1 MSTIDTYDEFLGHVN
16 RLTNVGNVEELLS
29 WDQQVMM
36 PSGGQPA
43 RSKQQSTLSSLEHEL
58 LTDDAL
64 AAYLDDVEDDD
75 LDPEQEAVVREI
87 RRKQQRAVRVSND
100 LVEEISETT
109 SDALAV
115 WEDAKADSDFD
126 AFAPTLERLVDLKR
140 EYARQIDPDR
150 DPYEVL
156 FEEYE
161 PYLGIDTTERILE
174 RLRDELVPLIEDVEA
189 SDVDLAQPFD
199 ATYDEAAQ
207 AELNR
212 AVLDSLGYDWDR
224 GRLDTSSHPFTLG
237 TQFDCRITTRFDE
250 SDPLDALSST
260 IHEFGHATYNLGLP
274 QEDYGTPLGQDRDL
288 AVHESQS
295 RLWEN
300 HVGRSRA
307 FWDLIWPHIQEHL
320 GLDGDARA
328 GFEAANQI
336 YPDNRIRVEADE
348 LTYHMHIILRFE
360 IERDLIRGD
369 LEVEDV
375 PRVWNDKMESYLGVR
390 PENDA
395 EGCLQDIHWSHGYFG
410 YFPTYSLGSVLAAQ
424 LYAHAE
430 SGIDGLE
437 GQIREGDFDPLHDWL
452 TEQVYQHGQRYTT
465 PELIREATGEA
476 YTAEYFVDYV
486 ETKFGDL
493 YEL

>member
-1 MSTIDTYDEFLGHVN
+1 MSTIDTYDDFLGHVR
-16 RLTNVGNVEELLS
+16 RLTNVGNVEEMLS

-36 PSGGQPA
+36 PAGGQPA

-64 AAYLDDVEDDD
+64 AAYLDDAEGDD

-87 RRKQQRAVRVSND
+87 RRKQRRAVRVSND
-100 LVEEISETT
+100 LVEDISETT
-109 SDALAV
+109 SNALAT
-115 WEDAKADSDFD
+115 WEDAKAESDFD
-126 AFAPTLERLVDLKR
+126 AFAPTLERLVELKR

-161 PYLGIDTTERILE
+161 PYLGIDTTEQILE
-174 RLRDELVPLIEDVEA
+174 RLRDELVPLIEEIEA

-199 ATYDEAAQ
+199 GTYEETAQ
-207 AELNR
+207 EELNR

-274 QEDYGTPLGQDRDL
+274 KEDYGTPLGQDRDL

-300 HVGRSRA
+300 HVGRSQA
-307 FWDLIWPHIQEHL
+307 FWDLIWPHVQEHL
-320 GLDGDARA
+320 GVDGDARA

-369 LEVEDV
+369 LDVEDV
-375 PRVWNDKMESYLGVR
+375 PEVWNDKMESYLGVR

-395 EGCLQDIHWSHGYFG
+395 EGCLQDIHWSHGNFG

-424 LYAHAE
+424 LYATAE
-430 SGIDGLE
+430 SALDGLE

-465 PELIREATGEA
+465 PELIRKATGEA
-476 YTAEYFVDYV
+476 FTADYFVDYV

>member
-1 MSTIDTYDEFLGHVN
+1 MSTIDTYDDFLGHVR
-16 RLTNVGNVEELLS
+16 RLTNVGNVEEMLS

-36 PSGGQPA
+36 PAGGQPA

-64 AAYLDDVEDDD
+64 AAYLDDAEGDD

-87 RRKQQRAVRVSND
+87 RRKQRRAVRVSND
-100 LVEEISETT
+100 LVEDISETT
-109 SDALAV
+109 SNALAT
-115 WEDAKADSDFD
+115 WEDAKAESDFD
-126 AFAPTLERLVDLKR
+126 AFAPTLERLVELKR

-161 PYLGIDTTERILE
+161 PYLGIDTTEQILE
-174 RLRDELVPLIEDVEA
+174 RLRDELVPLIEEIEA

-199 ATYDEAAQ
+199 GTYEETAQ
-207 AELNR
+207 EELNR

-274 QEDYGTPLGQDRDL
+274 KEDYGTPLGQDRDL

-300 HVGRSRA
+300 HVGRSQA
-307 FWDLIWPHIQEHL
+307 FWDLIWPHVQEHL
-320 GLDGDARA
+320 GVDGDARA

-369 LEVEDV
+369 LDVEDV
-375 PRVWNDKMESYLGVR
+375 PEVWNDKMESYLGVR

-424 LYAHAE
+424 LYATAE
-430 SGIDGLE
+430 SALDGLE

-465 PELIREATGEA
+465 PELIRKATGEA
-476 YTAEYFVDYV
+476 FTADYFVDYV

>member
-1 MSTIDTYDEFLGHVN
+1 MSTIDTYDDFLGHVR
-16 RLTNVGNVEELLS
+16 RLTNVGNVEEMLS

-36 PSGGQPA
+36 PAGGQPA

-64 AAYLDDVEDDD
+64 AAYLDDAEGDD

-87 RRKQQRAVRVSND
+87 RRKQRRAVRVSND
-100 LVEEISETT
+100 LVEDISETT
-109 SDALAV
+109 SNALAT
-115 WEDAKADSDFD
+115 WEDAKAESDFD
-126 AFAPTLERLVDLKR
+126 AFAPTLERLVELKR

-161 PYLGIDTTERILE
+161 PYLGIDTTEQILE
-174 RLRDELVPLIEDVEA
+174 RLRDELVPLIEEIEA

-199 ATYDEAAQ
+199 GTYEETAQ
-207 AELNR
+207 EELNR
-212 AVLDSLGYDWDR
+212 AVLDSLGYGWDR

-274 QEDYGTPLGQDRDL
+274 KEDYGTPLGQDRDL

-300 HVGRSRA
+300 HVGRSQA
-307 FWDLIWPHIQEHL
+307 FWDLIWPHVQEHL
-320 GLDGDARA
+320 GVDGDARA

-369 LEVEDV
+369 LDVEDV
-375 PRVWNDKMESYLGVR
+375 PEVWNDKMESYLGVR

-395 EGCLQDIHWSHGYFG
+395 EGCLQDIHWSHGNFG

-424 LYAHAE
+424 LYATAE
-430 SGIDGLE
+430 SALDGLE

-465 PELIREATGEA
+465 PELIRKATGEA
-476 YTAEYFVDYV
+476 FTADYFVDYV